1 LLGREPVSEGKLYYV
16 EPNIR
21 ALEQA
26 LGLPAEEF
34 RMWLALHETTHVF
47 EFEANP
53 WVRNHFNHLLEQYF
67 EFLRQD
73 VSYLKQGMR
82 GMRTLVERARANR
95 DGNMNWIEA
104 IMTPEQRALFHQMQ
118 ATMCMVEGYSNH
130 VMNAVGRTLLPNFDL
145 ISKKFETR
153 QQQRNTASK
162 IFARLTG
169 LDLKMEQYRLG
180 EAFIDIVVEKRGH
193 DVAKQIWDGPGS
205 LPTVEE
211 IRDPEAWLARVVD
224 REPAV
229 AASSPTD

>member
-1 LLGREPVSEGKLYYV
+1 
-16 EPNIR
+16 
-21 ALEQA
+21 
-26 LGLPAEEF
+26 
-34 RMWLALHETTHVF
+34 
-47 EFEANP
+47 
-53 WVRNHFNHLLEQYF
+53 
-67 EFLRQD
+67 

-205 LPTVEE
+205 LPTMEE
-211 IRDPEAWLARVVD
+211 IRDPQAWLARVVD